1 MASCTFCG
9 TEVAES
15 PRTYVESPN
24 LERGL
29 PDLARAC
36 ATRAAEFP
44 VRFSVR

>member
-1 MASCTFCG
+1 MAFSG

-15 PRTYVESPN
+15 PRPCVESPN
-24 LERGL
+24 YKRGL